1 MVAVLSSTEMF
12 SIAEEPVIANCIIKK
27 LNEGKVKCFEWDAS
41 PPLDEI
47 SLGWSQQCVKT
58 LVPLRH
64 LAEDRSK
71 FPHHKDF

>member
-1 MVAVLSSTEMF
+1 MNTAIRDFFTET
-12 SIAEEPVIANCIIKK
+12 
-27 LNEGKVKCFEWDAS
+27 EWDAS